1 MFFGTAMDIQHA
13 FAKSLKAART
23 AKGLTQEDF
32 SVVSSRTYLS
42 ALERGLKNPTL
53 EKIQDIAETMEVHPL
68 TLLALSYMQL
78 DAKTSLESLFQRVQR
93 EIGEIGRP

>member
-1 MFFGTAMDIQHA
+1 MDIQHA
-13 FAKSLKAART
+13 FAKSLKTVRT

-53 EKIQDIAETMEVHPL
+53 EKIQDIAETMDVHPL
-68 TLLALSYMQL
+68 TLLALTYMQQGE
-78 DAKTSLESLFQRVQR
+78 KTSLESLFQRVQR
-93 EIGEIGRP
+93 EISEISLTQK